1 MKRRRSKMDAKL
13 PIYLDNHATTR
24 TDPQVVETM
33 LPYFT
38 EDYGNPSSATH
49 VYGWRASEAVELA
62 REKIA
67 ASLGVR
73 DAREVIFTSGGTES
87 NNLAIQ
93 GIARALV
100 KRGNHL
106 VTQATEHPSVMEVF
120 RALEKQGFT
129 TTILPVD
136 RDGCVSPGSVR
147 EALTERTTLVSIML
161 ANHEIGTL
169 QPIAEIGALC
179 REQGVVLHCDGVQAV
194 GKLPVALDALPVDL
208 FSFSGHKCY
217 GPKGVGGLYVRDR
230 RPRLRLVPLIFGG
243 PQEREMRPGTI
254 AVPLV
259 VGFAKALELCVA
271 DLESE
276 SGRIGRLR
284 DALWRT
290 LSTELDDVFLN
301 GSPEA
306 RLPGNLSVS
315 FGGIDG
321 EKMFLALRELA
332 LSSGSAC
339 SSALGKAS
347 HVLTALGVSEPLAK
361 ATLRFGLGRFTR
373 EEEVVRAGKIV
384 VETVRRLRGDA
395 SGASPRASA

>member
-1 MKRRRSKMDAKL
+1 MVPNL

-24 TDPQVVETM
+24 TDPQVVEAM

-67 ASLGVR
+67 ASLG
-73 DAREVIFTSGGTES
+73 ASASHEVLFTSGATES

-93 GIARALV
+93 GIARALA

-106 VTQATEHPSVMEVF
+106 VTQATEHPSVIEVF
-120 RALEKQGFT
+120 RALKKQGFS

-136 RDGCVSPGSVR
+136 REGRVSPDRVR
-147 EALTERTTLVSIML
+147 EALNEKTTLVSIML

-169 QPIAEIGALC
+169 QPIAEIGKLC
-179 REQGVVLHCDGVQAV
+179 RERGVVLHCDGAQIV
-194 GKLPVALDALPVDL
+194 GKLPVALEALPIDL

-217 GPKGVGGLYVRDR
+217 GPKGVGGLYMRDQ
-230 RPRLRLVPLIFGG
+230 RPRLRLAPLSFGG
-243 PQEREMRPGTI
+243 PQERELRPGTI

-259 VGFAKALELCVA
+259 VGLSMAIELCVA
-271 DLESE
+271 DLEFE
-276 SGRIGRLR
+276 AERIGRMR
-284 DALWRT
+284 DVLWHT
-290 LSTELDDVFLN
+290 LSTELDEVYLN
-301 GSPEA
+301 GSPRE
-306 RLPGNLSVS
+306 RLPGNLNVS

-321 EKMFLALRELA
+321 EKLFLALRELA

-339 SSALGKAS
+339 SSASGKVS
-347 HVLTALGVSEPLAK
+347 YVLAALGMPEGLAK
-361 ATLRFGLGRFTR
+361 ATLRFGLGRFTL
-373 EEEVVRAGKIV
+373 EEEAVRAGDVV

-395 SGASPRASA
+395 SGSSPRRSA